1 MVRFQVLR
9 ATSVRMAV
17 FCAVAPL
24 RLVDSILTD
33 ISEELTAS
41 ITKVVSK
48 NRLDDGGSK
57 FVQNVCVSITR
68 IQRAIIEDSHS

>member
-17 FCAVAPL
+17 FCAVAP
-24 RLVDSILTD
+24 RSLVDSILTD

-41 ITKVVSK
+41 ITKVISK
-48 NRLDDGGSK
+48 DRLDDGGSK
-57 FVQNVCVSITR
+57 LVQNVCVSIAR
-68 IQRAIIEDSHS
+68 IQRDITEDSHS